1 MKIIFVLFSLSLSLL
16 ANNGF
21 ISAHDLSAQLNEPNL
36 ILLDVGS
43 EKDYSEGH
51 IGNAQSTQVGKWRH
65 TVDTYML
72 MNSPKEIEA
81 LMQGYGINNDSKV
94 VIYEHN
100 KEKGL
105 LKASYLALAMARV
118 GFYNVFI
125 LDGGTGEWKYHDYAF
140 TTDTH
145 APEKGDFTAKPDENI
160 LVDMAYVKKNIGKVP
175 MVEARPADFY
185 FGRLDSKGVKRNGH
199 IKGGMSNS
207 WKNSFEEDG
216 LLSPKEKL
224 DEIFYA
230 GLELKQDEEVLLYCT
245 GGLEASMNWFVLSR
259 VMHFKNLKVYDA
271 SLRQW
276 GNQTDTPM
284 VRYKWE
290 VFK

>member
-1 MKIIFVLFSLSLSLL
+1 MKHLLLLISLSIVLL

-21 ISAHDLSAQLNEPNL
+21 ISAQELKSQLGNKEL
-36 ILLDVGS
+36 IILDVGS
-43 EKDYSEGH
+43 QEDYIQGH
-51 IGNAQSTQVGKWRH
+51 LPSAISTQVGQWRH

-72 MNSPKEIEA
+72 MNAVPEIEK
-81 LMQGYGINNDSKV
+81 LMQSYGINNDSKV
-94 VIYEHN
+94 IIYEHN

-118 GFYNVFI
+118 GFHNVFI
-125 LDGGTGEWKYHDYAF
+125 LDGGIGEWKYNEYALE
-140 TTDTH
+140 TKISDV
-145 APEKGDFTAKPDENI
+145 KPGAFKAAANDAL
-160 LVDMAYVKKNIGKVP
+160 LVDLDYVKNNIGKLP

-185 FGRLDSKGVKRNGH
+185 FGRLESKGVERKGH
-199 IKGGMSNS
+199 IKGGMSNF

-216 LLSPKEKL
+216 LLSSKEKL
-224 DEIFYA
+224 DEIFYK
-230 GLELKQDEEVLLYCT
+230 GLELKQDEEVILYCT

-259 VMHFKNLKVYDA
+259 VMYFKNLKVYDA

-276 GNQTDTPM
+276 GNRSDTPM

-290 VFK
+290 LFR